1 MGFAKQKWVAKLL
14 AGLAN
19 IFTSEFGA
27 AKFSHLHL
35 ASAKFSHLD
44 LAGAKFSHLD
54 LVGVK
59 FSHLTFFPAKC
70 FVFLYFGIPL
80 YLIIK
85 N

>member
-54 LVGVK
+54 
-59 FSHLTFFPAKC
+59 FCPAKC
-70 FVFLYFGIPL
+70 SIFPLFWNSLVFDHQKL
-80 YLIIK
+80 

>member
-27 AKFSHLHL
+27 AKFSYLHL
-35 ASAKFSHLD
+35 ASAKYSHLD
-44 LAGAKFSHLD
+44 LAGAKFSYLD
-54 LVGVK
+54 
-59 FSHLTFFPAKC
+59 FCPAKC
-70 FVFLYFGIPL
+70 SIFPLFWNSLVFDHQKL
-80 YLIIK
+80 